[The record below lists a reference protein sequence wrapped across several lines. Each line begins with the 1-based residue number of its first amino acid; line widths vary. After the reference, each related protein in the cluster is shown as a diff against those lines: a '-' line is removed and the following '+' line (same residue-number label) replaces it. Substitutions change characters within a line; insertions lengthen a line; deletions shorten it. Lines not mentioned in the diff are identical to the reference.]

1 MAPSAP
7 LTWIRRSAALLAAV
21 FACAPLAR
29 SQEKPFK
36 PFTEEVKVRC
46 PNCAYDEAK
55 GRSADKPQPRAPVDF
70 PAGSTCP
77 VCTGSG
83 LMATSVDWTGGFY
96 YAQGFGVPPS
106 DLLDRYRAAGAGDKE
121 KVLGQARSRARRAA
135 ELDAWRNAVR
145 LASRVRLDGERRVG
159 DQTQKLTAEVVGM
172 ETLGGEWVTNA
183 ATPFFRIQVKVPLW
197 GVKGVVATLLEESRE
212 AAKRMRATRKPFDWR
227 GAAPG
232 GEKPAEPPTPP
243 AGGESKPPGGGEAP
257 GAPPSPTTGAPLTPE
272 APATGAP
279 PGEKPTAPPPTEPA
293 PPTPPAPADSA
304 GSVSSEKP
312 ASEVTGVII
321 DAREVSKEKGAVNP
335 ALFPKIEVAVGDGGQ
350 SGFQVVHDVADADP
364 KAASEHGVISYVAS
378 DTPFERISAIF
389 RARGWI
395 VARLEP
401 AESEPLAGP
410 GPVLFP
416 QAKRV
421 PAGGAGEKK
430 TYTFK
435 LKAKDM
441 EGAERVNVLV
451 TAADAKAIRE
461 TDAAT
466 GVLKNC
472 KIVVIAGGDIAGKRG
487 ALPSDTLTR

>member
-1 MAPSAP
+1 MAI
-7 LTWIRRSAALLAAV
+7 LGRSAALFAALLSL
-21 FACAPLAR
+21 APLAR
-29 SQEKPFK
+29 SQDKPFK
-36 PFTEEVKVRC
+36 PFTEEVNVRC

-83 LMATSVDWTGGFY
+83 LMATRVDWTGGFY
-96 YAQGFGVPPS
+96 YAQGFGVPPR
-106 DLLDRYRAAGAGDKE
+106 DVLDRYRSAAAGEKE
-121 KVLGQARSRARRAA
+121 KVLAQARMLSKRAA

-145 LASRVRLDGERRVG
+145 LAARVRLDGERRVG
-159 DQTQKLTAEVVGM
+159 DATQKLTAEIVGM

-227 GAAPG
+227 GAPGSEKPAG
-232 GEKPAEPPTPP
+232 GEKPPEPPAEKPPEPPTPP
-243 AGGESKPPGGGEAP
+243 APGESKPPGGGEP
-257 GAPPSPTTGAPLTPE
+257 PRAPPSPTTGAPLTPE
-272 APATGAP
+272 
-279 PGEKPTAPPPTEPA
+279 PPTEPA
-293 PPTPPAPADSA
+293 PPPPPPSPADTA
-304 GSVSSEKP
+304 GAVSNEKP

-321 DAREVSKEKGAVNP
+321 DARGISKEKGPVNP
-335 ALFPKIEVAVGDGGQ
+335 ALFPKIEVADGQG
-350 SGFQVVHDVADADP
+350 GFQVVHDVSDADA
-364 KAASEHGVISYVAS
+364 KAAAEKGVISYVSS

-389 RARGWI
+389 RAKGWI

-401 AESEPLAGP
+401 AESEPVAGP
-410 GPVLFP
+410 GPLLFP

-435 LKAKDM
+435 LKAQDM

-461 TDAAT
+461 TDQAT

-487 ALPSDTLTR
+487 EVPSETRTR